1 MTEGKRNQKQVDFEV
16 KTFPVPFA
24 LGEIKESITINTN
37 TNYQLSKEEIVD
49 KAFKFHSQGN
59 ISEASK
65 YYQYF
70 IAQGFKDYRVF
81 SNYGTILKSYGKLKE
96 AELSYR
102 KSIELKPDFA
112 DAHFNLSNVLNDLGR
127 LEEAEFSQKKVIE
140 LQPEY
145 AQAHNNLGYILR
157 ALGKLKEAEL
167 STRRAIEFNPDS
179 SISYY
184 NLGAI
189 LIDLGELHEAE
200 TSTRKAIEL
209 NHDFSMSHYNLG
221 IILKALDNFNEAEIS
236 TRKAIELNPNFPDA
250 YNHLGNILKKLGK
263 SKDAL
268 ISLKKAIELN
278 PDFAQAH
285 LNLGIIFKDLGKLQK
300 AELSTRKAIALNP
313 NLKEAHNN
321 LGNILRKL
329 GKSQEALLSQKK
341 AIELNPDFAIYHY
354 NLGAILKDLGKL
366 EEAEISTRKAI
377 ELKPDLV
384 DAHNSLGF
392 VLRDLG
398 RLQEA
403 ENSQRKGITL
413 NPNCVEAYLNLG
425 NILRDLGKS
434 EEAEKNYRKSIEL
447 NPNFV
452 IAQSNL
458 GTILKDRGDFEEA
471 RSCYKK
477 CLELDQND
485 LSFNIQAKLF
495 ISHIPLTKLQ
505 IEQEREEINRQISLI
520 GNNKNITFKNDRLP
534 NSIDFIYYLAYHN
547 YDNDKEILVNIA
559 NNLSKKDGILNKSFD
574 IDQRIKESQAR
585 KKIRLGI
592 CSSFLYSHSV
602 TRCFLNIIED
612 LAKTGI
618 EIILFRGQSDKVD
631 KTTDHIISL
640 ATETITLPD
649 SLERSCQI
657 VLNSSIDILLYLDIG
672 MSVKTYFMCLS
683 RLALVQVLHA
693 GHPQTSGSQNMDYY
707 ITSNRKEIK
716 DSDKFFSERI
726 IRMTRL
732 PVNYSLPKILN
743 STFKVSDL
751 NISEDDFIIG
761 LPHTLFKYH
770 PDFDEILDKVLDE
783 IPHARLLFFEGLKEC
798 NTKTLLSRW
807 EKNSKSILKR
817 TIICPR
823 VKFDDYLTI
832 SKRFDIVLDTIYFGM
847 GNTFFQAMALG
858 IPVVTLLPNQP
869 RGGGVSA
876 GYKQMGILN
885 PPIAKSRKEYISIC
899 KKLAFDKSYRENIS
913 NQILLN
919 SKDHLFNDKTIYK
932 EHIEFFEKALEAA
945 YKKELLP
952 KNWEPFQ

>member
-1 MTEGKRNQKQVDFEV
+1 MTKRNTGQSEERSEI
-16 KTFPVPFA
+16 KTFSVPFP
-24 LGEIKESITINTN
+24 LEDIQGNLTINTK
-37 TNYQLSKEEIVD
+37 TPSKHSKEQIINQAIKLHLE
-49 KAFKFHSQGN
+49 GN
-59 ISEASK
+59 ISEAEQ
-65 YYQYF
+65 YYQKL
-70 IAQGFKDYRVF
+70 INQGFKDYRVF
-81 SNYGTILKSYGKLKE
+81 SNYGAIMKEQGKSKE
-96 AELSYR
+96 AELY
-102 KSIELKPDFA
+102 F
-112 DAHFNLSNVLNDLGR
+112 
-127 LEEAEFSQKKVIE
+127 LE
-140 LQPEY
+140 
-145 AQAHNNLGYILR
+145 
-157 ALGKLKEAEL
+157 
-167 STRRAIEFNPDS
+167 
-179 SISYY
+179 
-184 NLGAI
+184 
-189 LIDLGELHEAE
+189 
-200 TSTRKAIEL
+200 AIEL
-209 NHDFSMSHYNLG
+209 NPKAAEAYSNLG
-221 IILKALDNFNEAEIS
+221 IIFKDQGKYKEAERYIRYSIKLNPKFAEAYSNLGTILKDISKYKEAEIS
-236 TRKAIELNPNFPDA
+236 TRKAIKLNPNYAEA
-250 YNHLGNILKKLGK
+250 YNNLGIILKNQCELKE
-263 SKDAL
+263 AE
-268 ISLKKAIELN
+268 ISTRRAIELN
-278 PDFAQAH
+278 PNYAEAYC
-285 LNLGIIFKDLGKLQK
+285 NLGSIMTDLRNLKEGEKL
-300 AELSTRKAIALNP
+300 TRKAIKLRP
-313 NLKEAHNN
+313 DLSKAHSN
-321 LGNILRKL
+321 LGSILREL
-329 GKSQEALLSQKK
+329 GRSEQ
-341 AIELNPDFAIYHY
+341 
-354 NLGAILKDLGKL
+354 
-366 EEAEISTRKAI
+366 AEISTRKAI
-377 ELKPDLV
+377 D
-384 DAHNSLGF
+384 
-392 VLRDLG
+392 
-398 RLQEA
+398 
-403 ENSQRKGITL
+403 L
-413 NPNCVEAYLNLG
+413 NPYCAETYSYLG
-425 NILRDLGKS
+425 S
-434 EEAEKNYRKSIEL
+434 
-447 NPNFV
+447 
-452 IAQSNL
+452 
-458 GTILKDRGDFEEA
+458 ILKDRGDFEEA

-952 KNWEPFQ
+952 KNWEPCR